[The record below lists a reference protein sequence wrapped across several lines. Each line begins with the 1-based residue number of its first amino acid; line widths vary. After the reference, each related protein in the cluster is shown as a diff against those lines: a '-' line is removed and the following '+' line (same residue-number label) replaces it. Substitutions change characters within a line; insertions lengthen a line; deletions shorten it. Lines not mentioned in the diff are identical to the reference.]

1 MAGDFLSQDEVDALL
16 KGVTGEADEPEEGE
30 SEGAGIR
37 AYNLGTQERI
47 VRGRMPTL
55 ELVNERFARY
65 LRIGMFNYMHRNA
78 EISVG
83 PIRVQKYSEFIRN
96 LVVPTNLNLVAAK
109 PLRGT
114 SLFVFDPNLVFL
126 VVDNMFGGDGRFHTR
141 VEGRDFT
148 ATEQRIIQGLLGV
161 VFAEY
166 SKSWK
171 PVHDITFEYIR
182 SEMNSQFANIATPS
196 EIVVSTT
203 FTLEFGGATADMHI
217 CFPYSM
223 LEPIRDLLYSTMQ
236 SDQLSTDKRWIGT
249 LRKQLQSAEVEVVAQ
264 LGSGKISLREILKL
278 KVGDVIPLNIPS
290 KIEAQV
296 DHVPL
301 MECTYGQQNGTAMED
316 EGQISEDDW
325 AAAMSEQ
332 AVAEATPQPA
342 AQPADIFP
350 SFGGTGTGGGMMN
363 ELDMILDIP
372 VQITV
377 ELGRTKI
384 TIKNLLQLA
393 HGSVVELEAM
403 AGEPMDVLVNGTLI
417 AQGEVVVVN
426 DKFGIRLTDIIT
438 PSERMRKINR

>member
-16 KGVTGEADEPEEGE
+16 KGVTGEADEPEESQGD
-30 SEGAGIR
+30 SSSIR

-96 LVVPTNLNLVAAK
+96 LVVPTNLNLVIAK

-114 SLFVFDPNLVFL
+114 ALFVFDPNLVFL

-148 ATEQRIIQGLLGV
+148 ATEQRIIQGLLNV

-171 PVHDITFEYIR
+171 PVHDINFEYIR

-223 LEPIRDLLYSTMQ
+223 LEPIRDLLVQ
-236 SDQLSTDKRWIGT
+236 HDAKRP
-249 LRKQLQSAEVEVVAQ
+249 VV
-264 LGSGKISLREILKL
+264 
-278 KVGDVIPLNIPS
+278 D
-290 KIEAQV
+290 
-296 DHVPL
+296 
-301 MECTYGQQNGTAMED
+301 
-316 EGQISEDDW
+316 
-325 AAAMSEQ
+325 
-332 AVAEATPQPA
+332 
-342 AQPADIFP
+342 
-350 SFGGTGTGGGMMN
+350 
-363 ELDMILDIP
+363 
-372 VQITV
+372 
-377 ELGRTKI
+377 
-384 TIKNLLQLA
+384 
-393 HGSVVELEAM
+393 
-403 AGEPMDVLVNGTLI
+403 
-417 AQGEVVVVN
+417 
-426 DKFGIRLTDIIT
+426 
-438 PSERMRKINR
+438 